1 MVVDHS
7 IFTIQGEIS
16 WRWRKSLQRAGSYCR
31 NKASSALFLSHTT
44 LRVWPWPCCWLKQ
57 FSLCGRERSL
67 GAYPVFFFRMN
78 HESSFDGLLH
88 GRGRPPRL
96 PRQGSQ
102 GPDLSHLTP
111 EERTI
116 IEGVMQ
122 KQQVRVKFTTDSDD
136 LVRNLRHSKEGS
148 QSRF

>member
-1 MVVDHS
+1 MALALLLAKTVL
-7 IFTIQGEIS
+7 
-16 WRWRKSLQRAGSYCR
+16 SLWEREEPGS
-31 NKASSALFLSHTT
+31 LT
-44 LRVWPWPCCWLKQ
+44 
-57 FSLCGRERSL
+57 
-67 GAYPVFFFRMN
+67 FFFRMN

-122 KQQVRVKFTTDSDD
+122 KQQVRVKFTAQLTAMTLCAISGVGEKDDSLDFED
-136 LVRNLRHSKEGS
+136 
-148 QSRF
+148 

>member
-1 MVVDHS
+1 MVRKPAESGIVLQKQSLFCSLSLTYHS
-7 IFTIQGEIS
+7 QSVALALLLAKTVL
-16 WRWRKSLQRAGSYCR
+16 SLWEREQPGS
-31 NKASSALFLSHTT
+31 LS
-44 LRVWPWPCCWLKQ
+44 CF
-57 FSLCGRERSL
+57 FS
-67 GAYPVFFFRMN
+67 RMN

-122 KQQVRVKFTTDSDD
+122 KQQVRGKFTAQLTAMTLCAISGVGKKD
-136 LVRNLRHSKEGS
+136 HSLD
-148 QSRF
+148 F

>member
-1 MVVDHS
+1 M
-7 IFTIQGEIS
+7 
-16 WRWRKSLQRAGSYCR
+16 
-31 NKASSALFLSHTT
+31 KA
-44 LRVWPWPCCWLKQ
+44 C
-57 FSLCGRERSL
+57 RERDRTAETKPLLLSL
-67 GAYPVFFFRMN
+67 SLTYHSQSVALALLAKTVLSLWERYEPGSLSCFFFRMN

-111 EERTI
+111 EERSI

-122 KQQVRVKFTTDSDD
+122 KQQVRVKFTAQLTAMTLCAISG
-136 LVRNLRHSKEGS
+136 VQKKNHSLKLGN
-148 QSRF
+148 